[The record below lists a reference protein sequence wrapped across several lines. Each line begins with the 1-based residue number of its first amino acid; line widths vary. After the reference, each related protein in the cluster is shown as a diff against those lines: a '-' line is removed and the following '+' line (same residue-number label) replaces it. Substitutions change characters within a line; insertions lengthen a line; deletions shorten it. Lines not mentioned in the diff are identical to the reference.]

1 MAENPGFR
9 TRYPAS
15 AVVFVVGAILAGV
28 VEITV
33 MAVLVMAFPPL
44 IPAFF
49 AAAVGHGCLLNSAL
63 EYARSHARLE
73 PLPRA
78 ETRGVTP
85 PTHGAVHQPA

>member
-1 MAENPGFR
+1 MAENSHFR
-9 TRYPAS
+9 TRYPAR
-15 AVVFVVGAILAGV
+15 AVVLVVGAILAGV

-49 AAAVGHGCLLNSAL
+49 AAAVGHGCLLTSAL
-63 EYARSHARLE
+63 DYARSHARVE

-78 ETRGVTP
+78 ATRGVAP
-85 PTHGAVHQPA
+85 PTHGTAPLPA

>member
-1 MAENPGFR
+1 MENSGFR

-15 AVVFVVGAILAGV
+15 AVACVVGAILAGII
-28 VEITV
+28 EITV

-49 AAAVGHGCLLNSAL
+49 AAAVGHGCLLQAAVN
-63 EYARSHARLE
+63 YARSHARIE

-78 ETRGVTP
+78 ETRSVTP
-85 PTHGAVHQPA
+85 PTHGAAHQPA

>member
-1 MAENPGFR
+1 MTENPGFR

-15 AVVFVVGAILAGV
+15 AVVCVAGAALAGI
-28 VEITV
+28 VEFVV

-49 AAAVGHGCLLNSAL
+49 AAAVGHGCLLASAVD
-63 EYARSHARLE
+63 YARAHARVE

-78 ETRGVTP
+78 ETRSVRP
-85 PTHGAVHQPA
+85 PTHGAAHQPA